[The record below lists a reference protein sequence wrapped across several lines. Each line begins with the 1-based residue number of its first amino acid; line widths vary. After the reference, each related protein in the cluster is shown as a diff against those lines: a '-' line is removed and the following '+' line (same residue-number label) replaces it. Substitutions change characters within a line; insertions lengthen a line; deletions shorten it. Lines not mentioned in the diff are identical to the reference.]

1 METSQYFSPRRT
13 RNKIKIEYL
22 DGINKPSK
30 FKKLLI
36 VEQKVTED
44 NDSLRS
50 LSESTATN
58 KKRSGTKNSKLV
70 KKEKGKKEIDDN
82 EQGFEMVAAKWEPL
96 NWQLTLGNL
105 KTMRNGRDA
114 PVDTMGCHKC
124 GEDAPDEEVFNKSRI
139 YNSKTNVLYLGV

>member
-30 FKKLLI
+30 LKKLLI
-36 VEQKVTED
+36 VGQKVTED

-70 KKEKGKKEIDDN
+70 EKEIGKKEIDDY
-82 EQGFEMVAAKWEPL
+82 EQGAAKWEPL

-124 GEDAPDEEVFNKSRI
+124 GEDAPDEEVFNKSHI
-139 YNSKTNVLYLGV
+139 YNSKSNVLYLGL